1 MSLRNTLA
9 KVLVFALLNF
19 GALAG
24 VPMDPQKIREL
35 MDVMHRT
42 KVEHVVKKEDPPDP
56 GLR

>member
-1 MSLRNTLA
+1 MSLRKSLA
-9 KVLVFALLNF
+9 QVLVLAILNL

-42 KVEHVVKKEDPPDP
+42 KVEHVVKKEDPPAP
-56 GLR
+56 GE